1 MPPGRITPKTPH
13 THLRLVESPDG
24 SLNGTRLVGVEM
36 RIAVVHSFYRSAQ
49 PSGENRVVEDQVE
62 ALCEAGHDVL
72 LIRRD
77 TDALTGPLFGARTAL
92 SVALDR
98 GFDPTSQI
106 RAFNPHVVHAH
117 NLFPNFSTNWV
128 RTADS
133 PVVVTLHN
141 FRLVCSNGMFFRE
154 GQICVECVTFGSRK
168 AIEHGCYRQSRV
180 ATFPVALSRD
190 HVRHNIVAGASALVT
205 TSELSDEMVHQY
217 LVPGVRTH
225 MIPNFGPSDDV
236 PDAASR
242 VGNVWIAAGRL
253 SPEKGF
259 AELIRDWPTHEKL
272 IIIGDGPLRSHL
284 ESEAQF
290 KNIDLKE
297 SMSREDLRF
306 HLGSALG
313 LLFPSR
319 WFEADPQIVVEA
331 MRLGTPVVS
340 FQANAV
346 ARIVETSGAGR
357 TYDSA
362 SSLCAALIE
371 VREKRSQMSK
381 AAQEEFER
389 RWTKSLWLS
398 RIQDLYQGLA
408 SR

>member
-1 MPPGRITPKTPH
+1 
-13 THLRLVESPDG
+13 
-24 SLNGTRLVGVEM
+24 M

-62 ALCEAGHDVL
+62 ALREADHDVF

-77 TDALTGPLFGARTAL
+77 TDALRGPLYGAQTAL
-92 SVALDR
+92 AVALDR
-98 GFDPTSQI
+98 GVDPTPQIKVFDPHI
-106 RAFNPHVVHAH
+106 VHVH
-117 NLFPNFSTNWV
+117 NLFPNFSTNWM
-128 RTADS
+128 RTSDS

-154 GQICVECVTFGSRK
+154 GEICVECDTVGKRK

-180 ATFPVALSRD
+180 ATVPVALSRD
-190 HVRHNIVAGASALVT
+190 HVRRNIVGSASALVT
-205 TSELSDEMVHQY
+205 TSELSDEVVRHY
-217 LVPGVRTH
+217 LAPGVRTH

-236 PDAASR
+236 PEAASR
-242 VGNVWIAAGRL
+242 VGNAWIAAGRL

-259 AELIRDWPTHEKL
+259 AELIRDWPSHEKL
-272 IIIGDGPLRSHL
+272 IIVGDGPLRSDL
-284 ESEAQF
+284 ESAVKAKDIDF
-290 KNIDLKE
+290 KD
-297 SMSREDLRF
+297 SMSREELRT
-306 HLGSALG
+306 HLSSALG
-313 LLFPSR
+313 LVFPSR

-340 FQANAV
+340 FHANAV
-346 ARIVETSGAGR
+346 ARIVETSGAGK

-362 SSLCAALIE
+362 SSLRAALLE
-371 VREKRSQMSK
+371 VRERRSRMSQ

-398 RIQDLYQGLA
+398 RIQDLYQRVG